1 MTERPELIL
10 VLTTFPGSEQ
20 AREAASLLVEK
31 KLAACCTL
39 LEGTSIYFWQE
50 KKYQDREVV
59 LLIKTRAELYPELE
73 KKIQEIH
80 PYEVPEII
88 ALPVFMAS
96 PAYSEW
102 IKDVTSD

>member
-1 MTERPELIL
+1 MADRAELLL
-10 VLTTFPGSEQ
+10 VLTTFPGPEQ

-39 LEGTSIYFWQE
+39 LDGTSIYFWQG
-50 KKYQDREVV
+50 KKCQDQEVV

-73 KKIQEIH
+73 QKIKEIH

-88 ALPVFMAS
+88 ALPVTLAS
-96 PAYSEW
+96 QAYSDW